1 MKTLVKT
8 KSLLDGTGAMPI
20 PRGWMLLENGKIQA
34 VGKPGELAGVEGVGE
49 TLDLSDK
56 YVLPGFVDSHI
67 HLGLS
72 HTDMIDPMPVTKQM
86 GQSAQRKICKA
97 VMYLREH
104 LDAGVTLVRDMGEEH
119 FIDFELRRAIQDGYL
134 DGPRMVCSGNLI
146 TASHGQGQ
154 IGLSVAD
161 GPEEIRKACRVNLAK
176 GADFIKIFVGGGVVS
191 SEASLDNHTYNLQ
204 EIRTAVEEAQM
215 MGKYVAAHIHA
226 GKGLDLCIQAGV
238 QSIEHACLA
247 TDAQIEAIAKAGCW
261 VTGTFSP
268 AMHPLGVRLIS
279 QEKRARLEQVQQKI
293 FDVYRKLMEAGV
305 KMSFGTDGVHG
316 AISFEAIN
324 AEKCGASKM
333 KAIQYITLEGARA
346 CRMDAVCGSLEP
358 GKYAD
363 FVALDKDPLE
373 DLEHLKAVSAV
384 YIGGIQK
391 K

>member
-8 KSLLDGTGAMPI
+8 KSLLDGTGAQPI
-20 PRGWMLLENGKIQA
+20 PQGWLLFEEGKILA
-34 VGKPGELAGVEGVGE
+34 VGKPGQLDGVEGIGQ
-49 TLDLSDK
+49 TIDLSDCH
-56 YVLPGFVDSHI
+56 VLPGFVDSHI

-72 HTDMIDPMPVTKQM
+72 HTDMIEPMPVTRQM

-97 VMYLREH
+97 VLYLREH

-134 DGPRMVCSGNLI
+134 QGPRMVCSGNLI

-161 GPEEIRKACRVNLAK
+161 GVEEVRRQCRINLSK

-191 SEASLDNHTYNLQ
+191 SEASLDNYTYSLA

-215 MGKYVAAHIHA
+215 MGKYTAAHIHA

-247 TDAQIEAIAKAGCW
+247 SDRQIEAMARAGCW

-268 AMHPLGVRLIS
+268 AMHPLGVRMVS
-279 QEKRARLEQVQQKI
+279 QEKRARLQQVQQKI
-293 FDVYRKLMEAGV
+293 LEVYGKLMKAGV

-316 AISFEAIN
+316 AIAYEAMQ
-324 AEKCGASKM
+324 AEKCGASRM

-346 CRMDAVCGSLEP
+346 CRMDHCCGTLQA

-363 FVALDKDPLE
+363 FVALEGDPLE
-373 DLEHLKAVSAV
+373 NLEHLQQVKAV
-384 YIGGIQK
+384 YLGGNRK